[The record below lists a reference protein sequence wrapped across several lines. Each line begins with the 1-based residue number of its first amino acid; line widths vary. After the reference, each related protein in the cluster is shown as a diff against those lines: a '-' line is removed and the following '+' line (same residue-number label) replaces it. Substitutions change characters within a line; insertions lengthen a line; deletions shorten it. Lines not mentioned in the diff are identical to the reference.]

1 MHLLPCP
8 FCGGTK
14 NEIIEEV
21 SDSDDA
27 YCGYGLAVYCECG
40 VQGAVGFTDSEA
52 SALWNTR
59 NPTKQKVFVLSAY
72 YDREIIAVFDS
83 RQKAE
88 EARLRLIQKYYPN
101 EIYENVKYKYE
112 INQFKIGSIPLNK
125 FFS

>member
-1 MHLLPCP
+1 MSLEKMQKLPCP

-14 NEIIEEV
+14 NDIIEEV
-21 SDSDDA
+21 SSSDDA

-40 VQGAVGFTDSEA
+40 AQGGVGFTDSEA
-52 SALWNTR
+52 IALWNTR
-59 NPTKQKVFVLSAY
+59 NPTKPNVFVLSAY

-101 EIYENVKYKYE
+101 EIHENIKYE
-112 INQFKIGSIPLNK
+112 FEINERQVT
-125 FFS
+125 